1 MRFCEIEANRME
13 TGMKVGKNVVMV
25 AIAAFL
31 SGAALVVYG
40 SVDTAAASDKLPDP
54 EADAA
59 QARSSPKVLYDAKAT
74 PKLVQRIL
82 NMIVLTAQSGE
93 IEEMRAV
100 LETNELK
107 PMVAAKHVDDPIAFW
122 RAQSVD
128 GTGRDILATMLDM
141 LDTGFV
147 LKGSGDTG
155 MYVWPYFAE
164 IDLATLS
171 PKEQVELYRLV
182 PPEQAKAMIASGT
195 YTGYR
200 LGVAPN
206 GIWHY
211 FLK

>member
-1 MRFCEIEANRME
+1 
-13 TGMKVGKNVVMV
+13 MKLRKNVVM
-25 AIAAFL
+25 AAL
-31 SGAALVVYG
+31 AALVTGTAVLVYVPG
-40 SVDTAAASDKLPDP
+40 RTAAASDKLPDP
-54 EADAA
+54 IAEA
-59 QARSSPKVLYDAKAT
+59 ARPRSGPEVLYDATAT

-82 NMIVLTAQSGE
+82 KMIILAAETGD

-100 LETNELK
+100 LESNELK
-107 PMVAAKHVDDPIAFW
+107 PMVAAKHIDDPIAYW
-122 RAQSVD
+122 KAQSVD

-141 LDTGFV
+141 LSTGFV
-147 LKGSGDTG
+147 LAGEGDDE

-164 IDLATLS
+164 TDLTTLS
-171 PKEQVELYRLV
+171 PRQQVEFYRLV
-182 PPEQAKAMIASGT
+182 PPKQAKAMLADGK